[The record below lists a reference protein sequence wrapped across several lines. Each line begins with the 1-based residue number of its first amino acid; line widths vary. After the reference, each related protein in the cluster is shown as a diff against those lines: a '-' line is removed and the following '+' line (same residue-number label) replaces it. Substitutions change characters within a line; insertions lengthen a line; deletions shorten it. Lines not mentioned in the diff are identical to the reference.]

1 MQFYLFALT
10 TPRQVA
16 YTYLR
21 RSDAV
26 DAYLYTHRRRK
37 LDMTLRE
44 EVWRQSTF
52 PVDENV
58 FDMRPRVYRQDTARL
73 IADKAAALGCHGTL
87 MKDSVSPDVRRLP
100 SSERMDHM
108 ALLLPGEVFAKFV
121 ILLRD
126 VPWRSVPNPQ
136 VNEFYPAVRARRSA

>member
-1 MQFYLFALT
+1 MQFYMFALST
-10 TPRQVA
+10 SRQVA

-21 RSDAV
+21 RSEAV

-58 FDMRPRVYRQDTARL
+58 FDMRPRVYRQDTERL

-87 MKDSVSPDVRRLP
+87 MKDSASVELSRIAP
-100 SSERMDHM
+100 SERIRYMTS
-108 ALLLPGEVFAKFV
+108 LLPGEVVKTFV
-121 ILLRD
+121 IHLPN
-126 VPWRSVPNPQ
+126 VPWRNVLNPQ